1 MRAKHRPRLFL
12 LALLAWTMP
21 AWANPA
27 AASDLSVTVLDAGGA
42 PVADAVVTVRA
53 VDRPAGTAPS
63 PVRRTIDQQALD
75 FIPYLEV
82 FRPGDEVVFRNSDRT
97 RHHVYSFSPVKS
109 FEFVLAPNESSPPQR
124 LDEPGVV
131 AVGCN
136 IHDQMISYLYVTD
149 APRFARTGPGG
160 KVRFDALR
168 AGDYEV
174 RAWQPRLR
182 PGRAEPMQEVGLGTT
197 GDKALVFSL
206 ALLPDPRRQSGREH
220 VHY

>member
-63 PVRRTIDQQALD
+63 PVRRTIDQQALA

-109 FEFVLAPNESSPPQR
+109 FEFVLAPRESSPPQP
-124 LDEPGVV
+124 LPDTGVV

-136 IHDQMISYLYVTD
+136 IHDQMITYLYVTD
-149 APRFARTGPGG
+149 APWFARTGADG
-160 KVRFDALR
+160 KARFDGLR

-182 PGRAEPMQEVGLGTT
+182 PGRAEPMQRVSLGAD
-197 GDKALVFSL
+197 GGKALRFPL
-206 ALLPDPRRQSGREH
+206 ALLPDPRGKPGREH
-220 VHY
+220 ARY